1 VISERLDDDICFCI
15 CYYRWGRYYWILD
28 FIISQKKT
36 LDKQKAAVTNRGLI
50 EMRLHVTAELVAA
63 VLLLIA
69 GVSLLLKAS
78 WGQEIFLIA
87 IGMLLYTCINSA
99 GYFAQI
105 RQFSMILI
113 FMAVFILSLISLA
126 LVL

>member
-1 VISERLDDDICFCI
+1 MTFASVYVITVGVAII
-15 CYYRWGRYYWILD
+15 GYWILL
-28 FIISQKKT
+28 FLKKQN
-36 LDKQKAAVTNRGLI
+36 LNKQKAAVINRGLI
-50 EMRLHVTAELVAA
+50 ETRLHVTAELVVA

-87 IGMLLYTCINSA
+87 IGMLIYTSINSA

-105 RQFSMILI
+105 RQRSMILI
-113 FMAVFILSLISLA
+113 FVSVLILSLISLV

>member
-1 VISERLDDDICFCI
+1 MTFASLYVITVGVAII
-15 CYYRWGRYYWILD
+15 GYWILL
-28 FIISQKKT
+28 FLKKQT
-36 LDKQKAAVTNRGLI
+36 LDKQKVAVTNRGLI

-105 RQFSMILI
+105 RQISMILI

>member
-1 VISERLDDDICFCI
+1 MMTFASVYVITVGVAII
-15 CYYRWGRYYWILD
+15 GYWILL
-28 FIISQKKT
+28 FLKKQT

-113 FMAVFILSLISLA
+113 FVAVFILSLISLA